1 MQLENIITQVLVN
14 LNMPIAIFQ
23 KDFKKITQDKYNN
36 NNLRE
41 DDQT

>member
-1 MQLENIITQVLVN
+1 MQLENIITQVLIN

-23 KDFKKITQDKYNN
+23 KDLKKITQDKYNN